1 MDRMEALEELQEM
14 NKREVRI
21 NYDGMLSKYDAI
33 REQEKV
39 DEEAKDEEFIKEV
52 METRKIKRLV
62 DADSSSDD
70 DAAAA
75 ATAPVKKA
83 PKTGM
88 FSKKGAAAA
97 VTDVL
102 TSGTS
107 SKSAAAAT
115 VVVGKKQ
122 PSWAKS
128 VGGLGVK
135 KSTKNS
141 LGVIVKKKT

>member
-1 MDRMEALEELQEM
+1 MEALEELQEM

-21 NYDGMLSKYDAI
+21 NYEGMLSKYDAI

-97 VTDVL
+97 ATAVTDVL